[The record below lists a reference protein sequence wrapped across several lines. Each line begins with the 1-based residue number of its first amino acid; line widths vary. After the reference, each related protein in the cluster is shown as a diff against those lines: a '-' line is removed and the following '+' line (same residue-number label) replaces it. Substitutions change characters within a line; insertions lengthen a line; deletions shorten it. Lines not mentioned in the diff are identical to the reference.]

1 MFSTRSETDGCWGGL
16 GLVGDS
22 GWCETDGRWW
32 ETDGRWCE
40 SVVGGRRTSVVGAR
54 LVSSLRLLSS
64 THATHQT
71 HVAHTLHTRCTHHV
85 VHTSDVVTKWPA
97 MHKWS
102 AAYLESRYAHVK
114 FAVGGV
120 DMLLG
125 NFLRYASSGAY
136 TCICIYACAR
146 LLPVRIRAC
155 VYLHMYTCICIYACA
170 RLLPVRPPRIHILNI
185 YIYMIYILLY
195 IYIYI

>member
-1 MFSTRSETDGCWGGL
+1 MVGARQTD
-16 GLVGDS
+16 
-22 GWCETDGRWW
+22 
-32 ETDGRWCE
+32 
-40 SVVGGRRTSVVGAR
+40 VGGRLTDVGASLWLVADGR
-54 LVSSLRLLSS
+54 LWLVPDLSHLCAS
-64 THATHQT
+64 CRQHMPHTR
-71 HVAHTLHTRCTHHV
+71 HTLHTRCTHV

-185 YIYMIYILLY
+185 YIYMIYIVLY

>member
-1 MFSTRSETDGCWGGL
+1 LVRVCGWWQTDVC
-16 GLVGDS
+16 
-22 GWCETDGRWW
+22 GWCQT
-32 ETDGRWCE
+32 CLIFAPL
-40 SVVGGRRTSVVGAR
+40 VVNTCHTPDTRC
-54 LVSSLRLLSS
+54 
-64 THATHQT
+64 T
-71 HVAHTLHTRCTHHV
+71 HVAHTLHTRCTHV

-185 YIYMIYILLY
+185 YIYMIYIVLY
-195 IYIYI
+195 IYIYIYDMPLHY